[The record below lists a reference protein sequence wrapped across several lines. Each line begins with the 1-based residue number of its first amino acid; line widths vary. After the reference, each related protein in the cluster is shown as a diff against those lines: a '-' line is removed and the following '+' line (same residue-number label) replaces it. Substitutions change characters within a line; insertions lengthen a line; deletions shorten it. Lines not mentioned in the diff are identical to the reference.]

1 MHNLENREKNIEY
14 RKSRYLRRVLLLFSF
29 FYSLYSSSQCAMCR
43 AALESEESTAQA
55 EGINNG
61 IIFLMVLPY
70 ILVAIAGFAIYKIKY
85 GKKKDY

>member
-1 MHNLENREKNIEY
+1 MHNLENREKSIEY
-14 RKSRYLRRVLLLFSF
+14 RKSRYLRSVLLLFSL

-61 IIFLMVLPY
+61 IVFLMVLPY

-85 GKKKDY
+85 GKK